1 MALIAVKDLAL
12 KAEKSSLR
20 ARVRIDRRHRPTR
33 RLSSGVAVSHPGS
46 LIRLPRRASP
56 REQSRKRPSKSK
68 WS

>member
-33 RLSSGVAVSHPGS
+33 RLSSGVAVSHPEG
-46 LIRLPRRASP
+46 R
-56 REQSRKRPSKSK
+56 
-68 WS
+68 